1 MNDFE
6 LGYMHYARSREL
18 IAEAERER
26 RAKAAGGRVR
36 SEVREGLASRLA
48 KALRRKKSAPGGGT
62 ARRLQSAK

>member
-26 RAKAAGGRVR
+26 RARD
-36 SEVREGLASRLA
+36 VREGTRGEVRAGLVSRLA

-62 ARRLQSAK
+62 ARRLQPAK